1 MSHAAR
7 GAERGACGSPSSWSS
22 ASPPHPRPAQ
32 HGLPSLTLVYS
43 LVSGLTEDPE
53 VGPRRSLQLEGLPNQ
68 PPPSP
73 PSGGQLLRI
82 PRSVALLGPCLIQ
95 SLESV
100 QSQGKEQ
107 KEKPLVK
114 AVFSGVCT

>member
-1 MSHAAR
+1 MWVAIFVELCFPAPPAR
-7 GAERGACGSPSSWSS
+7 SPFS
-22 ASPPHPRPAQ
+22 HPRVQPRLWT
-32 HGLPSLTLVYS
+32 HP
-43 LVSGLTEDPE
+43 
-53 VGPRRSLQLEGLPNQ
+53 GPRSRAQTEPAAGGIAKPATSK
-68 PPPSP
+68 PPL
-73 PSGGQLLRI
+73 GGQLLRI

>member
-7 GAERGACGSPSSWSS
+7 GAELGHVGRHLRGALL
-22 ASPPHPRPAQ
+22 PRPAQ
-32 HGLPSLTLVYS
+32 HGLPSLTLGYS
-43 LVSGLTEDPE
+43 LVSGLTQDPE

-73 PSGGQLLRI
+73 PSGEQLLRI